1 MSCSPA
7 LLLLAILSLSGII
20 YVSYNYNDLR
30 PAPCC
35 HAGSHESKW
44 SFMAIML
51 EWTYSSSPSTKCLPM
66 VNHHKNRR
74 IKYGM
79 RKNNSLIHLC
89 SSLLK
94 QSNYTLQSACCWNDT
109 EYIPLHNT
117 YLHRENISG
126 HHKGGL
132 GGLLNPVCSRNAICS
147 LISPSFPT
155 AKMPPTPAPPSAPA
169 KCTSL
174 LFVLV
179 IGLGKAF
186 TLHHKLPL

>member
-1 MSCSPA
+1 MELYGDNA
-7 LLLLAILSLSGII
+7 RVNIFLVAEHWN
-20 YVSYNYNDLR
+20 V
-30 PAPCC
+30 
-35 HAGSHESKW
+35 
-44 SFMAIML
+44 
-51 EWTYSSSPSTKCLPM
+51 LPM

-117 YLHRENISG
+117 YLHRENIIG
-126 HHKGGL
+126 HQQRWTRRAFKSC
-132 GGLLNPVCSRNAICS
+132 LLKKCYLQFDFSVFSDCQDA
-147 LISPSFPT
+147 SPPQ
-155 AKMPPTPAPPSAPA
+155 PHHPLLQNAPA
-169 KCTSL
+169 F

-186 TLHHKLPL
+186 TLHTNYHYNMLC